1 MKLDWLEIDPTLRFG
16 IILSYK
22 IKYQRRDKKDVSKEM
37 TSSNRTAVISGLNE
51 YTDYDM
57 SVAGT
62 TSKGD
67 GIFSAI
73 VTQRTLED
81 RKYNILS
88 SILRIY
94 LPVCRMSQKVLY
106 HSCFSC
112 LQNETTY
119 FDFLVP

>member
-1 MKLDWLEIDPTLRFG
+1 MKFEWLEIDPTLRFG

-22 IKYQRRDKKDVSKEM
+22 IEYQRTDKKDVSKEI
-37 TSSNRTAVISGLNE
+37 TSSNKTAVIYGLDE
-51 YTDYDM
+51 YTAYDM

-81 RKYNILS
+81 RK
-88 SILRIY
+88 
-94 LPVCRMSQKVLY
+94 
-106 HSCFSC
+106 
-112 LQNETTY
+112 
-119 FDFLVP
+119 